1 MEIVLRKVVRGAK
14 EDRKAYKC
22 RFCDFCMGG
31 KRLKFPTRG
40 KYVPPIEKVEM
51 KENSVDEEEH
61 KKRVEMLKQLGLLKG
76 KE

>member
-51 KENSVDEEEH
+51 KENSVD
-61 KKRVEMLKQLGLLKG
+61 KKSIR
-76 KE
+76 KEWKCLSNWDC